1 MNLGDQGTG
10 RIEDGQA
17 AGGGLFLDAAGYAV
31 GAENGYRQRRNLRKV
46 LDEDRPLGFEAF
58 DHVLVMYDLVPDID
72 RRTILLKR
80 AFNDFDGTDDARTKS
95 AGLR

>member
-1 MNLGDQGTG
+1 
-10 RIEDGQA
+10 
-17 AGGGLFLDAAGYAV
+17 
-31 GAENGYRQRRNLRKV
+31 
-46 LDEDRPLGFEAF
+46 
-58 DHVLVMYDLVPDID
+58 MYDLMPDID